1 MTTPTSKT
9 ERSEPHPISGDD
21 EKTGSRSDTPTL
33 NEPTQDEKPKKSEDG
48 DGDGELTTEEE
59 ETEWISGWKLASMM
73 ISLTLAAFLMLL
85 DMSIISTAVPRITS
99 DFHSLPDI
107 GWYASAYNLASA
119 ALQPLT
125 GKIYMY
131 FNTRWT
137 FLALFFVFEVGSLIC
152 GVAQSSAML
161 IIGRAVAGIGSSGI
175 QNGALTMI
183 AKAVP
188 IHRRPSLVGIIMGF
202 AQLGLISGPLIGGA
216 FTEYSTWRWC
226 FYINLPIGAICAVLI
241 LFVHMPDHRASRD
254 ESAMQILRTKLDFTG
269 FVLFCPS
276 IVMLLLALQWGGL
289 EYPWD
294 SATVIGLFCGG
305 GVLFI
310 IFVYWEHR
318 VGSEAMIPL
327 PIVRTRE
334 VWASCLSQ
342 SFLFS
347 TVMVASYYFPVYFQ
361 SAKNASPFTSG
372 VNLLPS
378 ILSVIFAAVASGAL
392 AQRVGYYLPFATA
405 SGVLSSIGF
414 GLASSMGPYASTATW
429 AGYQILLGLGRGLGL
444 QMPIIAIQANTSA
457 DVTPIAMALLTFSQT
472 FGSAIFI
479 TAANV
484 IFTHELRNELVR
496 RLPDINADMII
507 DAGAG
512 AVSEVVSGADLPQV
526 LWSYSRGVRATFL
539 LAVGTSCA
547 MVLSSF
553 GMGWKDIRKK
563 PSPSPVPDEA

>member
-1 MTTPTSKT
+1 MASPTSNT
-9 ERSEPHPISGDD
+9 ERSEPQTISGDD
-21 EKTGSRSDTPTL
+21 EKTESRSNTPTL
-33 NEPTQDEKPKKSEDG
+33 NELTQDEKPKKSE

-85 DMSIISTAVPRITS
+85 DMSIISTCCPTATYRQNIHV
-99 DFHSLPDI
+99 
-107 GWYASAYNLASA
+107 
-119 ALQPLT
+119 LQHKT
-125 GKIYMY
+125 
-131 FNTRWT
+131 
-137 FLALFFVFEVGSLIC
+137 LFFVFEVGSLIC

-216 FTEYSTWRWC
+216 FTQYTTWRWC

-241 LFVHMPDHRASRD
+241 LFVHMPDHRANRD
-254 ESAMQILRTKLDFTG
+254 ESAMQILKTKLDFTG

-318 VGSEAMIPL
+318 VGSDAMIPL
-327 PIVRTRE
+327 PI
-334 VWASCLSQ
+334 
-342 SFLFS
+342 
-347 TVMVASYYFPVYFQ
+347 
-361 SAKNASPFTSG
+361 SAKDASPFTSG

-392 AQRVGYYLPFATA
+392 ASAI
-405 SGVLSSIGF
+405 LSSIGF
-414 GLASSMGPYASTATW
+414 GLASSMSPYASTATW
-429 AGYQILLGLGRGLGL
+429 AGYQILIGLGRGLGL

-457 DVTPIAMALLTFSQT
+457 DVTPIAMAILTFSQT

-484 IFTHELRNELVR
+484 IFTHELRNELVA

-563 PSPSPVPDEA
+563 PASSPVPDEA